1 MVNSRCYVKKIIPL
15 CTFLKFHTRGKEI
28 SKIIS
33 KCFRQVFKGLKV
45 IPQLKKPQISDETW
59 YAVVTGQEMF
69 KNVIKRGGHRAC
81 FHATILTNMVIFVT
95 FGYLSAQQISSIF
108 FSMQRFISHSLTFF
122 DCLFIYVPE
131 KCLQIPCI
139 FWTCTFR
146 PVMSPP
152 VEFISFAKKVA
163 IDFC

>member
-1 MVNSRCYVKKIIPL
+1 MWRKLARSFQNVFDKCSRVLRWFPSKRSHRFPMKL
-15 CTFLKFHTRGKEI
+15 GMLSLQDKEM
-28 SKIIS
+28 
-33 KCFRQVFKGLKV
+33 L
-45 IPQLKKPQISDETW
+45 
-59 YAVVTGQEMF
+59 

-139 FWTCTFR
+139 FWTCAFR

-152 VEFISFAKKVA
+152 VEFISFAKKLA
-163 IDFC
+163 IDFFNFFLSVIEHTVL